1 MPIFILIATVI
12 LLSPVAPVMARELP
26 PTCFSVAGLPTDPGP
41 QTRWASLIP
50 DVIIGFDFQEHDR
63 AYFDDQ
69 THLSLAL
76 PDEPTNAPVVH
87 HHHTDSMTRWTVS
100 LRWRPANSSASLTS
114 ARLPRSLSYCEDL
127 LQLRDRRPRDLS
139 EAIDLWTRRSALR
152 AALLSS
158 KRSAQ

>member
-1 MPIFILIATVI
+1 MPIFILIAAVI
-12 LLSPVAPVMARELP
+12 LLSPVASAMARELP
-26 PTCFSVAGLPTDPGP
+26 PTCISGSSLPTDPGP

-50 DVIIGFDFQEHDR
+50 DVIFGFDFQGQER
-63 AYFDDQ
+63 TYFDDQ

-100 LRWRPANSSASLTS
+100 LRWRPANSSAGLTP
-114 ARLPRSLSYCEDL
+114 ATPPRSLSHCEEL
-127 LQLRDRRPRDLS
+127 LQLHDRRPRDLS